1 MAALASVQQAITRY
15 VLPTILAFG
24 NLGNLLTI
32 AIYCQQRYRTNSCS
46 IYLIA
51 VSCFSLMGANWAIV
65 PTVYALNHYDMVSNS
80 IILCRI
86 RGYII
91 HTSSMCFRYTLVLL
105 CIDRYASC
113 HPRAAI
119 RALCRPQIAL
129 RSICFLTILVCADR
143 YAFCSTRASIRAFS
157 RPMIAYRSIVI
168 VTIFWATVSVHLL
181 IWESIENGRCGVYG
195 LYGQIFSFYIAVCTG
210 LIPIFSMITFGL
222 LLLKNLPRSRL
233 LVHPANSINQL
244 NRRDVSFIKLVLIE
258 IIIYIICTLT
268 YPAMTIYIQVTSY
281 MQSSKSVERRQ
292 IESFINYITMSLLL
306 YLNYNTTFYVHLMT
320 SKTFRNEV
328 KQLILRCMG
337 KAERNFE
344 TQQNIMHTGS
354 TRQRRQL

>member
-91 HTSSMCFRYTLVLL
+91 HTSSMCFRYTL
-105 CIDRYASC
+105 
-113 HPRAAI
+113 
-119 RALCRPQIAL
+119 
-129 RSICFLTILVCADR
+129 ILVCADR

-168 VTIFWATVSVHLL
+168 VTIFWATVSVH
-181 IWESIENGRCGVYG
+181 GRCGVYG

>member
-91 HTSSMCFRYTLVLL
+91 HTSSMCFRYTL
-105 CIDRYASC
+105 
-113 HPRAAI
+113 
-119 RALCRPQIAL
+119 
-129 RSICFLTILVCADR
+129 ILVCADR

-306 YLNYNTTFYVHLMT
+306 YLNYSTTFYVHLMT